1 MSKEA
6 RGRWRCDTCRDG
18 GGSDSDANSIDSQ
31 KKKRSDEVYGN
42 PSKAE
47 QAILEVNQKL
57 NTLLAAV
64 EDIKELKNSVNFMSD
79 QFDVFSEKVMTLES
93 TIADLSKENTELKS
107 VVTELQYKVDIL
119 EQNSRKTNIELN
131 CVPETKNE
139 NCIEIVKAA
148 SNVLSVDCGEIQ
160 TAFRVGVQ
168 RRDRPRKILALFE
181 SSEAADALI
190 KAAKTDKNITANQ
203 LYKGWPNDRVYINEN
218 LTSYRADLLRRAKVK
233 AKENGYKYVWLKNFI
248 VHVRKD
254 DGERVLTIK
263 TIADLERM

>member
-1 MSKEA
+1 MNSMET
-6 RGRWRCDTCRDG
+6 RWVKG
-18 GGSDSDANSIDSQ
+18 GGRKGGNVIFRSEGNSGRFFKFVYHKDLAESVLRWTCAQRTSEKCGAFLKTLGEQVIFASEVHTHEPPNDFDVVELRTSV
-31 KKKRSDEVYGN
+31 KR
-42 PSKAE
+42 KAC
-47 QAILEVNQKL
+47 
-57 NTLLAAV
+57 
-64 EDIKELKNSVNFMSD
+64 EDISTAPRKVIRRALMENPDMSPNVR
-79 QFDVFSEKVMTLES
+79 DVINL
-93 TIADLSKENTELKS
+93 
-107 VVTELQYKVDIL
+107 
-119 EQNSRKTNIELN
+119 R
-131 CVPETKNE
+131 
-139 NCIEIVKAA
+139 
-148 SNVLSVDCGEIQ
+148 VDCGEIQ